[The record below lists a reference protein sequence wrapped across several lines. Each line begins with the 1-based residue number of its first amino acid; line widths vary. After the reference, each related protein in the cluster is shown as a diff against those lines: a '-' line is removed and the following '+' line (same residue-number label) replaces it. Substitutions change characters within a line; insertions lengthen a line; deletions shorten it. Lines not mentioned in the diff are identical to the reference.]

1 MREFKSRNE
10 RICGGNDM
18 SLLIESEP
26 IPLET
31 DTDGVVRVGG
41 TRITLDTIVAAF
53 SQGATAEE
61 ITHQYPALNLA
72 DVYAVIAYYLRR
84 REAVESYL
92 QHQQKESDNIRKQNE
107 SRFDPN
113 GVRDRLLARRT
124 KRETDVAAS
133 C

>member
-1 MREFKSRNE
+1 
-10 RICGGNDM
+10 M

-26 IPLET
+26 IPLEI
-31 DTDGVVRVGG
+31 DTDSVVRVSG

-61 ITHQYPALNLA
+61 ITHQYPSLHLA

-92 QHQQKESDNIRKQNE
+92 QHRQKEADNTRKQNE
-107 SRFDPN
+107 SRFDPKD
-113 GVRDRLLARRT
+113 VRDRLLARRT
-124 KRETDVAAS
+124 KQESMTNLWHERIHVHGKH
-133 C
+133 

>member
-1 MREFKSRNE
+1 MTLS
-10 RICGGNDM
+10 
-18 SLLIESEP
+18 IESEP
-26 IPLET
+26 IPLEI
-31 DTDGVVRVGG
+31 DTDSVVRVSG

-61 ITHQYPALNLA
+61 ITHQYPSLHLA
-72 DVYAVIAYYLRR
+72 DVYTVIAYYLRR
-84 REAVESYL
+84 REAIESYL
-92 QHQQKESDNIRKQNE
+92 QYRQKEADNTRKQNE

-124 KRETDVAAS
+124 KQVESSRNGETDVAAS

>member
-1 MREFKSRNE
+1 
-10 RICGGNDM
+10 M

-31 DTDGVVRVGG
+31 DADGVVRVGG

-53 SQGATAEE
+53 SQGAAAEE
-61 ITHQYPALNLA
+61 ITHQYPSLHLA

-84 REAVESYL
+84 CEAVESYL

-107 SRFDPN
+107 SRFDPD

-124 KRETDVAAS
+124 KQKTDVAVS

>member
-1 MREFKSRNE
+1 
-10 RICGGNDM
+10 M

-26 IPLET
+26 IPLEAAV
-31 DTDGVVRVGG
+31 DGVIRVGG

-61 ITHQYPALNLA
+61 ITHQYPSLHLA

-92 QHQQKESDNIRKQNE
+92 QHRQKEADNIRKQNE

-124 KRETDVAAS
+124 KRVENSRNGEIDVAAS

>member
-1 MREFKSRNE
+1 MSEFKSRNA
-10 RICGGNDM
+10 RICGG
-18 SLLIESEP
+18 IESQP
-26 IPLET
+26 IPLEADT
-31 DTDGVVRVGG
+31 DDGVVRVGG

-61 ITHQYPALNLA
+61 ITHQYPTLNLA
-72 DVYAVIAYYLRR
+72 DVYIVIAYYLRR
-84 REAVESYL
+84 HQEVESYL
-92 QHQQKESDNIRKQNE
+92 QHRQKDADSIRKQNE

-124 KRETDVAAS
+124 KQETDVAVS

>member
-1 MREFKSRNE
+1 MPFS
-10 RICGGNDM
+10 
-18 SLLIESEP
+18 IESES
-26 IPLET
+26 IPLEINAN
-31 DTDGVVRVGG
+31 GVIRVGG
-41 TRITLDTIVAAF
+41 TRITLDTVVAAF

-61 ITHQYPALNLA
+61 ITHQYPSLHLA
-72 DVYAVIAYYLRR
+72 DVYAVIGYYLRR

-92 QHQQKESDNIRKQNE
+92 QHRKKDADSIRKQNE
-107 SRFDPN
+107 SRSDPN

>member
-31 DTDGVVRVGG
+31 DADGVVRVGG

-61 ITHQYPALNLA
+61 ITHQYPSLHLA

-113 GVRDRLLARRT
+113 GVRDRLLDRRT
-124 KRETDVAAS
+124 KQKTDVAVS

>member
-1 MREFKSRNE
+1 
-10 RICGGNDM
+10 M
-18 SLLIESEP
+18 SFLIESEP
-26 IPLET
+26 TPLEV
-31 DTDGVVRVGG
+31 DANGVVLVGG

-61 ITHQYPALNLA
+61 ITHQYPSLHLA
-72 DVYAVIAYYLRR
+72 DVYAVIGYYLRR

-92 QHQQKESDNIRKQNE
+92 QHRKNADNIRKQNE

-124 KRETDVAAS
+124 KQESTTNL
-133 C
+133 

>member
-1 MREFKSRNE
+1 MALS
-10 RICGGNDM
+10 
-18 SLLIESEP
+18 IESEP
-26 IPLET
+26 VPLEV
-31 DTDGVVRVGG
+31 DANGVVLVSG

-61 ITHQYPALNLA
+61 ITHQYPSLHLA

-92 QHQQKESDNIRKQNE
+92 LHRQKEADNTRKQNE

-113 GVRDRLLARRT
+113 GVRDRLLARRAEQVENS
-124 KRETDVAAS
+124 RNGETDVAAS

>member
-1 MREFKSRNE
+1 MPLS
-10 RICGGNDM
+10 
-18 SLLIESEP
+18 IESEP

-31 DTDGVVRVGG
+31 DADGVVRVGG

-61 ITHQYPALNLA
+61 IMYQYPSLNLA
-72 DVYAVIAYYLRR
+72 DVYTVIAYYLRR
-84 REAVESYL
+84 REEVEFYL
-92 QHQQKESDNIRKQNE
+92 QHRQKEADSIRKQNE

-124 KRETDVAAS
+124 KQVENSRYGETDVAAG

>member
-1 MREFKSRNE
+1 MV
-10 RICGGNDM
+10 
-18 SLLIESEP
+18 LLIESEP
-26 IPLET
+26 IPLEL
-31 DTDGVVRVGG
+31 DANGVVRVGG

-61 ITHQYPALNLA
+61 ITHQYPTLNLA
-72 DVYAVIAYYLRR
+72 DVYTVIAYYLRR
-84 REAVESYL
+84 REEVESYL
-92 QHQQKESDNIRKQNE
+92 QHWQKEADNIRKQNE

-124 KRETDVAAS
+124 KQETDVAVS